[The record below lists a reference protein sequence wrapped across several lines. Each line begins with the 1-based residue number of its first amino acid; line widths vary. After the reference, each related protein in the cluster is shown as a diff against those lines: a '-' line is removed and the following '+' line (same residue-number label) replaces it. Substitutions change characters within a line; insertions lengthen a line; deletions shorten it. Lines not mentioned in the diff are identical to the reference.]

1 MTGIDDKDLMD
12 LDLDFELPPLPKL
25 NTPGGAEITAA
36 APTPSTPKLNIDDI
50 LSAPDSVTP
59 VPPPSDKME
68 LDFSATTPKTPSADE
83 DLIPAAPVK
92 KPVSTPASSGVIPPV
107 AKKPVST
114 PASSIPGGIPVVKK
128 PVSTPASE
136 LPSGGISVG
145 KKAVTTPAS
154 EQTAQPVITES
165 ITDAIKQLENN
176 SFNNTAPAEPSY
188 ENKVQEDIIPDA
200 DDDFDLP
207 PMKARPVTENNI
219 QENTVSSADDDFD
232 LPPMKAR
239 PVVENNIQEN
249 TVPDTPETSSYEE
262 ESKSEGGLNFVMDDD
277 YDPEGALED
286 MDTSHIVLSDMDKK
300 VSYIRSGEQDAAKAL
315 KQQIMMDDMSMSIK
329 QKPVLED
336 LSNEYVSMKEKVKK
350 DDFTTKSKL
359 DDNEKKAM
367 KDRLSEELN
376 RRPENFNHRRS
387 EAMAKR
393 LAEERSLERAKKGL
407 VLTIVVMFI
416 SIACAVVTYIGVK
429 AVNDLFMYLAAGTL
443 VFSLMLMIK
452 SKHTKVLSTIYLIA
466 NTLVL
471 AGPGL
476 IKYVLDQKTAP
487 DPNFN
492 IQLIW
497 FIAAIVLSGA
507 AVFMLCTNDYIS
519 AYYNVNIKRKK

>member
-1 MTGIDDKDLMD
+1 MTGIDDKDIMD

-25 NTPGGAEITAA
+25 NTASSTIAPA
-36 APTPSTPKLNIDDI
+36 APKPSSPKPDIDDI
-50 LSAPDSVTP
+50 LSAPDSVTV
-59 VPPPSDKME
+59 VPPPADKMDI
-68 LDFSATTPKTPSADE
+68 DFSATTPKAAAVD
-83 DLIPAAPVK
+83 DQVVPAPPVK
-92 KPVSTPASSGVIPPV
+92 KPVSTPASSGLPVI
-107 AKKPVST
+107 KKPVST
-114 PASSIPGGIPVVKK
+114 PASSIPGGIPAVKK

-136 LPSGGISVG
+136 IPSGGITVG

-154 EQTAQPVITES
+154 AQPVQTEFS
-165 ITDAIKQLENN
+165 EASAEVQNELSAYE
-176 SFNNTAPAEPSY
+176 APAPAPAPAA
-188 ENKVQEDIIPDA
+188 QTAI

-207 PMKARPVTENNI
+207 PMKPRPEPENEM
-219 QENTVSSADDDFD
+219 QED
-232 LPPMKAR
+232 
-239 PVVENNIQEN
+239 II
-249 TVPDTPETSSYEE
+249 PDTPETTDYEE
-262 ESKSEGGLNFVMDDD
+262 ENKSEGGLNFVMDDD
-277 YDPEGALED
+277 DYDPEGSLED
-286 MDTSHIVLSDMDKK
+286 IDTSHIVLADMDKK

-315 KQQIMMDDMSMSIK
+315 KHQIMMDDMSMSIK
-329 QKPVLED
+329 EKPVLED
-336 LSNEYVSMKEKVKK
+336 LSNEYMTMKEKVKK
-350 DDFTTKSKL
+350 DDFVTKSKL

-376 RRPENFNHRRS
+376 KRPENFNHRKS

-393 LAEERSLERAKKGL
+393 LAEERSIERAKKGL

-476 IKYVLDQKTAP
+476 IKYVLDQKTTP

-497 FIAAIVLSGA
+497 FVAAIVLSGV
-507 AVFMLCTNDYIS
+507 AVFMLCTNDYIT
-519 AYYNVNIKRKK
+519 AYYTINIKRKR